1 MIIFLPKSGKGGG
14 RVPLFG
20 SDGPCAVTSIRT
32 ILLLLHTLVF
42 YFMIIRV
49 ILLSTHTVN
58 ILLPVTTEHL
68 RMFFFCYFVSN
79 QQNDSIMILCG
90 AGDKPILN

>member
-1 MIIFLPKSGKGGG
+1 MP
-14 RVPLFG
+14 PFG
-20 SDGPCAVTSIRT
+20 SDGSDAVTSIVYT
-32 ILLLLHTLVF
+32 DYIVAAPLVF

-58 ILLPVTTEHL
+58 ILLPVTTEYVI
-68 RMFFFCYFVSN
+68 FFVN

-90 AGDKPILN
+90 AGDKPISN

>member
-1 MIIFLPKSGKGGG
+1 MPF
-14 RVPLFG
+14 FG
-20 SDGPCAVTSIRT
+20 SDGPCVVTSIRT

-58 ILLPVTTEHL
+58 ILLPVTTEQL
-68 RMFFFCYFVSN
+68 CMYFFHFVSN

-90 AGDKPILN
+90 AGDKPISN